1 MPVRQRKFTDLSGTA
16 EPQGDLSS
24 IVLHSMKLKHSRSSF
39 PVALGLRATGVDD
52 CTFSSTGEAFSTI
65 LLPESES
72 ARERVLQTDDVSL
85 AYEFAKKFP
94 GVCAQRFFA
103 QRITF
108 R

>member
-85 AYEFAKKFP
+85 GKCFRHCHTHPYAARFLFAS
-94 GVCAQRFFA
+94 VQ
-103 QRITF
+103 
-108 R
+108 